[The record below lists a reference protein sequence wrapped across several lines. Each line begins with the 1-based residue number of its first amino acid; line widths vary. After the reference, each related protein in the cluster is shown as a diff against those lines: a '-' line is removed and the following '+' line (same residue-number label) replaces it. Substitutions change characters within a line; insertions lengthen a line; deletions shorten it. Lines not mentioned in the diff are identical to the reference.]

1 MRQEITDEIAC
12 DLRTELDNSRKENLR
27 HSLLNE
33 IEKCNSNVI
42 FYGYQG
48 GGHPFWTPWAPPL
61 YECWWLCWHQN
72 QKIFKLGLPKGKT
85 KKFAPVLVTFGDQ
98 AQRNNILKAG
108 SRLPE
113 GVSMERDIPRAYRE
127 TYSKFKKHAWR
138 LRAFYGVKTK
148 IIFVSHVLTLR
159 YK

>member
-48 GGHPFWTPWAPPL
+48 GGHPF
-61 YECWWLCWHQN
+61 
-72 QKIFKLGLPKGKT
+72 
-85 KKFAPVLVTFGDQ
+85 
-98 AQRNNILKAG
+98 
-108 SRLPE
+108 
-113 GVSMERDIPRAYRE
+113 
-127 TYSKFKKHAWR
+127 
-138 LRAFYGVKTK
+138 
-148 IIFVSHVLTLR
+148 
-159 YK
+159 

>member
-48 GGHPFWTPWAPPL
+48 GGGTLSELLELLRSMNVDDFADKK
-61 YECWWLCWHQN
+61 
-72 QKIFKLGLPKGKT
+72 QKTWGC
-85 KKFAPVLVTFGDQ
+85 
-98 AQRNNILKAG
+98 
-108 SRLPE
+108 
-113 GVSMERDIPRAYRE
+113 
-127 TYSKFKKHAWR
+127 
-138 LRAFYGVKTK
+138 
-148 IIFVSHVLTLR
+148 
-159 YK
+159 